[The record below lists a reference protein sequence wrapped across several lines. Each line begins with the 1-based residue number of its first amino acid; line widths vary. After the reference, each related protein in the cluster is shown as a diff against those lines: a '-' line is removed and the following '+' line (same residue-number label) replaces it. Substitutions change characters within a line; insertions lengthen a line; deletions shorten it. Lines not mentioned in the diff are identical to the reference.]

1 MNKKKNY
8 VAKVMVILLTC
19 ILFITGIGIENI
31 SAFWNNDNPAFG
43 DKRQLATITI
53 QLIHCYH
60 NDANDPLYSTHYDS
74 SGRHKLDAVQADLD
88 SWKSDKK
95 NNPSGRTECVMTNIV
110 YPGVLGN
117 TLAGL
122 ECIDTNKYFYEYTLT
137 YVESE
142 LVDYV
147 LITQPEITHYSD
159 NDSKRPAD
167 LREEH
172 VRMYWIG
179 SYNKSMTEVTG
190 KWTENGYDE
199 NDTDIG
205 WWDFLY
211 ESFPT
216 INTQLS
222 HQTWETVGDHEA
234 FQDKSSP
241 LLFRSPSGELS
252 SSLLFRCPSGEL
264 SSPLL
269 FLYHLR

>member
-74 SGRHKLDAVQADLD
+74 SGRHKMDTVQADLD

-122 ECIDTNKYFYEYTLT
+122 ECILNLT
-137 YVESE
+137 FNRH
-142 LVDYV
+142 
-147 LITQPEITHYSD
+147 I
-159 NDSKRPAD
+159 
-167 LREEH
+167 
-172 VRMYWIG
+172 
-179 SYNKSMTEVTG
+179 
-190 KWTENGYDE
+190 
-199 NDTDIG
+199 
-205 WWDFLY
+205 
-211 ESFPT
+211 
-216 INTQLS
+216 
-222 HQTWETVGDHEA
+222 
-234 FQDKSSP
+234 
-241 LLFRSPSGELS
+241 
-252 SSLLFRCPSGEL
+252 
-264 SSPLL
+264 
-269 FLYHLR
+269 